1 MFSEPNKSPDEE
13 ALRSDADSD
22 QFGVKDRG
30 ENEQDQSA
38 PNRWRRRWYPNE
50 ARTAWCDLETGPA
63 QMYLKQIAR
72 MMYAAGDSKMPNKDA
87 VKHMHEFADKLV

>member
-30 ENEQDQSA
+30 ENE
-38 PNRWRRRWYPNE
+38 
-50 ARTAWCDLETGPA
+50 
-63 QMYLKQIAR
+63 
-72 MMYAAGDSKMPNKDA
+72 
-87 VKHMHEFADKLV
+87 